1 VFVDDQA
8 PFIVAV
14 GANMSFFFVQFID
27 RTAGVCGVCA
37 TQIIFG
43 SDPLVQPL
51 FKEFEEAVYA
61 NL

>member
-1 VFVDDQA
+1 
-8 PFIVAV
+8 
-14 GANMSFFFVQFID
+14 MSFFFVQFID